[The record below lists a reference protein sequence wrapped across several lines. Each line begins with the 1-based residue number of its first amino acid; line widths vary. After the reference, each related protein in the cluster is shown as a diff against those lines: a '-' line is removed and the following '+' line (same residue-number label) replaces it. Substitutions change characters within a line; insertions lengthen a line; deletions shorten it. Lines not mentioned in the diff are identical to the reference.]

1 MSRSLAMAKNGSRAQ
16 ILCVERFFSLG
27 LSFVT
32 FLFPIEKKSK
42 QVAGLYIMAELS
54 YPFNLIRCVS

>member
-1 MSRSLAMAKNGSRAQ
+1 MNNTSRSRAMAKNGSRVWMM
-16 ILCVERFFSLG
+16 CVERFFSLG

-42 QVAGLYIMAELS
+42 
-54 YPFNLIRCVS
+54 